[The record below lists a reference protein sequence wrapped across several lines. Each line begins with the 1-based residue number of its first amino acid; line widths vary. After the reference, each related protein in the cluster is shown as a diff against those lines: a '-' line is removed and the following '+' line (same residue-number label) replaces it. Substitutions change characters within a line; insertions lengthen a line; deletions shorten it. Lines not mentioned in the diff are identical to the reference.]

1 MTLLIMAGAF
11 LFCFWAF
18 VPFRLFVFHPF
29 ATAYYAVRDFVYFFR
44 HKKYNIYDGGI
55 LNCYFAHFGGG
66 KTLSATQYVGKLFKR
81 YNNKRVWDRGKRKFV
96 LQKVHIISNVHL
108 NKIPYEELVSLSQI
122 VCCAWK
128 NKKIDNEKD
137 TRTVVLVLLD
147 EASSQLNSREFKSNI
162 NADFLNTLI
171 TSRHFHMSIIYTS
184 QKFKL
189 VDALLRNVTQKC
201 VSCRKLWRFMVQYYY
216 DADEMEF
223 ASNPMLVKPYRRKG
237 FFVKD
242 KDYNRYDTLAT
253 VEKLQKSVDKGD
265 MMTEEQIIALRGNI
279 NPDNENVFAASRKLK
294 RIRKK
299 GK

>member
-1 MTLLIMAGAF
+1 MTALIIILAF
-11 LFCFWAF
+11 CLCFWLF
-18 VPFRLFVFHPF
+18 VPFRLFVLHPF
-29 ATAYYAVRDFVYFFR
+29 ASVYYAVCDFVLYFKY
-44 HKKYNIYDGGI
+44 HKYDLYDGGL

-81 YNNKRVWDRGKRKFV
+81 YNNKKVWDRGRKKFV

-108 NKIPYEELVSLSQI
+108 SGIPYEELASLSQI

-128 NKKIDNEKD
+128 NKKIDAKED

-171 TSRHFHMSIIYTS
+171 TSRHFHMSIFYTS

-201 VSCRKLWRFMVQYYY
+201 ISCRKIWRFMVQYYY

-223 ASNPMLVKPYRRKG
+223 ASNPMLVRPYRRTG
-237 FFVKD
+237 FFIKD
-242 KDYNRYDTLAT
+242 RDYNRYDTLAT
-253 VEKLQKSVDKGD
+253 VEQLQKSVDKGD
-265 MMTEEQIIALRGNI
+265 MLSEEQIIALRAGM
-279 NPDNENVFAASRKLK
+279 NPDNENIYAASRKLK
-294 RIRKK
+294 RLRKK